1 VTGYILVICGFQAE
15 MPQTEMAGP
24 LRKMLILFAVVPACG
39 AALSYFAMARFNPE
53 KDVRL

>member
-1 VTGYILVICGFQAE
+1 
-15 MPQTEMAGP
+15 
-24 LRKMLILFAVVPACG
+24 MLILFAVVPACG